1 MCTRHDIW
9 RGGALLPTVVITAS
23 GIIPWV
29 TSVVATMLLGEGP
42 FLPASIALF
51 TLLAV
56 SLIITTCTMTATRI
70 SSQQV
75 EIAGVVLLV
84 FLLPLDWGLACARGG
99 SAEGWPF
106 ALLTILTMAAS
117 AARISVCL
125 SCIAGLGLWL
135 AIRSIEDSFPFGLYS
150 PFEGEAASR
159 CGLSD
164 ISDMK
169 CSEGWEQFVVSLG
182 SRLVPVMT
190 CAALCIGTINTTR
203 QVMALRQTILATE
216 IIVWELVKFNMDTA
230 SRALD
235 VMIEDE
241 NYEEGLKTSLGA
253 LVNALRLY
261 KSYLPQSVVVM
272 DPVDETVP
280 RPDLLTHTYSMEHM
294 RNNTRGEIEELPP
307 PSPPV
312 VHSVTVPMHLDS
324 KPSIPD
330 ILPGLFPSKSAD
342 TVSSFGGDQ
351 QEKELARLAEL
362 QKNWLDMPGHL
373 RPKFA
378 TLLLIEIDL
387 DLDSVSV
394 GGPGGM
400 INVFVKKVIETAR
413 AFDGVTLYVEANRV
427 LVSWN
432 THKPHH
438 QHAAAA
444 CGCALELDVS
454 LRDVDFPAWYGISVA
469 SGTFFVGSAGV
480 KDQMAPIVIGQNT
493 SILAGMVALS
503 RQIKTR
509 VLILDKVYVAVRT
522 IVDARPVDTVKS
534 ADQWDTIV
542 VYELLGTKT
551 SPSGRASQLYV
562 EAFSM
567 LRQLRLLECKA
578 KLVEYLAMFRD
589 DDQALRLFRISSWLH
604 TEPSRLSDL
613 AGTGYHRTQCR
624 VWEDY
629 EGKSEDLGAGLVL
642 PEETEKE
649 DKDTDEL
656 SESESGNGG
665 VPRLASSSNSSTGSG
680 LQGSIHRKW
689 SFKSGRS
696 VRSGSGASIGRRA
709 TTTADSST
717 GKLRQQLIE
726 AQSAQRQKEED
737 DEPITTTTKDAV
749 PLQFSDTNDRTW
761 FRSDRTLGKGA
772 FGDVWLGMSAMGG
785 LVAMKVMK
793 LPAFPEDEV
802 IGSPLAGSLSNRSAA
817 SDAPPAMPALTN
829 RRRSR
834 RNNSRNARNQV
845 KELLQEVSMLE
856 TLRHDNVVGY
866 LGSCVFGRH
875 VLIVMEYLSGGS
887 LARVVQE
894 FNNKLPQTSIRRYTR
909 DIVHGLAFLHDNDI
923 VHRDLKPHNVLMT
936 NEGECKLADFGTAT
950 LLSEVTQS
958 SQVTGTP
965 LYMSPEACGGSI
977 DQRSDIWSL
986 GILFCQLFTG
996 SVPYDIPDFVGQ
1008 AFIYKLKTDK
1018 NLVPTIPKL
1027 PEDAE
1032 AFAKSCLTRDPEE
1045 RANILTLEAHP
1056 FLLA

>member
-1 MCTRHDIW
+1 
-9 RGGALLPTVVITAS
+9 
-23 GIIPWV
+23 
-29 TSVVATMLLGEGP
+29 
-42 FLPASIALF
+42 
-51 TLLAV
+51 
-56 SLIITTCTMTATRI
+56 MTATRI
-70 SSQQV
+70 SSHQV
-75 EIAGVVLLV
+75 EIAGIVLLV
-84 FLLPLDWGLACARGG
+84 FLLPLDWGLASTRGG

-125 SCIAGLGLWL
+125 CCVGGLGIWL

-150 PFEGEAASR
+150 PFEDEAASR
-159 CGLSD
+159 CGLTN

-203 QVMALRQTILATE
+203 QVMSLRQTLLATE
-216 IIVWELVKFNMDTA
+216 IVIWELVKFNMDTA
-230 SRALD
+230 SRALE
-235 VMIEDE
+235 VMSEDDG
-241 NYEEGLKTSLGA
+241 YEESLKTSLGA
-253 LVNALRLY
+253 LVNALRVY

-272 DPVDETVP
+272 DSVDETSGT
-280 RPDLLTHTYSMEHM
+280 RPELLSRSYSVDQS
-294 RNNTRGEIEELPP
+294 RNNTRGELQLIEVEPPP
-307 PSPPV
+307 PSPPM
-312 VHSVTVPMHLDS
+312 VHSVSVPILDS
-324 KPSIPD
+324 KPSIPE

-394 GGPGGM
+394 GGPGGI

-432 THKPHH
+432 THRPHH

-480 KDQMAPIVIGQNT
+480 KEQMAPIVIGQNT
-493 SILAGMVALS
+493 SILAGMVSLS

-509 VLILDKVYVAVRT
+509 VLIMDKVYVAVRT
-522 IVDARPVDTVKS
+522 MVDARPVDTVKS

-589 DDQALRLFRISSWLH
+589 DEQAIRLFRISSWLH
-604 TEPSRLSDL
+604 TEPARLSEL

-629 EGKSEDLGAGLVL
+629 EGKSEDLAGLVI
-642 PEETEKE
+642 PEEAEKE
-649 DKDTDEL
+649 DKTVDTDEL
-656 SESESGNGG
+656 SESESGNG

-680 LQGSIHRKW
+680 LPGSIHRKW

-737 DEPITTTTKDAV
+737 DEPITTTSKEAA

-793 LPAFPEDEV
+793 LPAISEDAE
-802 IGSPLAGSLSNRSAA
+802 IASPLAGSLSNRSAA
-817 SDAPPAMPALTN
+817 SDAAPAMPSLMPAMPQLTN

-866 LGSCVFGRH
+866 LGSCVHGRH

-958 SQVTGTP
+958 NQVTGTP
-965 LYMSPEACGGSI
+965 LYMSPEACGGII

-996 SVPYDIPDFVGQ
+996 AVPYNIPDFVGQ

-1018 NLVPTIPKL
+1018 NLVPTIPTL

-1032 AFAKSCLTRDPEE
+1032 GFARSCLTRDPEE